1 LTLLAVLV
9 PALAFLLAGDRGR
22 ETEEDRSLDRRQQN
36 SLLAPTSFVLLL
48 ITLGALLLIG
58 PEFLYLRDQF
68 GTRINTI
75 FKFYYQAWMVW
86 SLAVGYGM
94 IVLAQNLR
102 NGWNVAFRVG
112 LVLLLL
118 VGLTYPVLAIL
129 NRTGDFQLDRAL
141 ALENTLRTSGD
152 ETARTIARQELSSL
166 WTLDYFDMF
175 QRQNPDEAAAI
186 RWLQS
191 APDGVVAEAIGGSY
205 SAYGRVSTLTGLPT
219 VLGWPGHESQWRG
232 GYEEQGSRQADIET
246 LYATGDWQTAKDII
260 ARYNI
265 RYVFVGN
272 LERGAPLREEK
283 FQQHMQLAFQQ
294 GNVAV
299 YETP

>member
-1 LTLLAVLV
+1 LV
-9 PALAFLLAGDRGR
+9 
-22 ETEEDRSLDRRQQN
+22 
-36 SLLAPTSFVLLL
+36 
-48 ITLGALLLIG
+48 
-58 PEFLYLRDQF
+58 
-68 GTRINTI
+68 
-75 FKFYYQAWMVW
+75 
-86 SLAVGYGM
+86 
-94 IVLAQNLR
+94 
-102 NGWNVAFRVG
+102 
-112 LVLLLL
+112 
-118 VGLTYPVLAIL
+118 
-129 NRTGDFQLDRAL
+129 
-141 ALENTLRTSGD
+141 
-152 ETARTIARQELSSL
+152 ARQELASL

-186 RWLQS
+186 RWLQF

-232 GYEEQGSRQADIET
+232 GYEAERSRQGQNDIET

-272 LERGAPLREEK
+272 LERGLPLREEK
-283 FQQHMQLAFQQ
+283 FQQHMRLAFQQ

-299 YETP
+299 YEAP